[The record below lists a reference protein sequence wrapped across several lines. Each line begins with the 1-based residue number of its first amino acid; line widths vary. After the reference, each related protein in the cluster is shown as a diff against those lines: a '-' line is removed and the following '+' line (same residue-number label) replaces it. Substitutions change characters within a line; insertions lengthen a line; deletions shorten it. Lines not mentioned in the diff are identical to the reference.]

1 MRNYEMRKLE
11 ISRVTAKLWR
21 QQFEKN
27 KKKEREN
34 REAFERFQS

>member
-1 MRNYEMRKLE
+1 MRKAE

-27 KKKEREN
+27 NKKEKEN
-34 REAFERFQS
+34 RDAFERFQS